1 MFTAVPNRE
10 LPCVAV
16 RLQYAGMDILTY
28 LLWTLYYTRHLII
41 LTDDSGAFYAAPV
54 HSRSLWKSLEYGIIL
69 ARYVVVVL
77 LIVLLIA

>member
-1 MFTAVPNRE
+1 M
-10 LPCVAV
+10 AV

-41 LTDDSGAFYAAPV
+41 FTDDSGVFYAAPV

-69 ARYVVVVL
+69 ARYDVVVL